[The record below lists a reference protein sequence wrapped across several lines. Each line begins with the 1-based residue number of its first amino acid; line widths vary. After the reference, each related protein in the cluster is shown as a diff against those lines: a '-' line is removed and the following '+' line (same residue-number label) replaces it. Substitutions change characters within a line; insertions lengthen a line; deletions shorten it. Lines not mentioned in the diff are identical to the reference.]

1 MDKKDMEQG
10 DKIMEDVSAEEY
22 RRRQEQNQADD
33 FIVGDDG
40 YKDHGGEIW
49 DYDDDAYVRKGK

>member
-1 MDKKDMEQG
+1 
-10 DKIMEDVSAEEY
+10 MEDVSAEEY